1 MEMMSRIYKLKN
13 GEVSRERFLEIHGF
27 YDEIKKKLN
36 FTKFTKKFNTYANS
50 IHYIQQLLAN
60 SLNAVQQPDQAPDA
74 CLMVSTLSKIYFL
87 SLLSLFIL

>member
-36 FTKFTKKFNTYANS
+36 FTKFNKKIIDTYANS

-60 SLNAVQQPDQAPDA
+60 SLNQFNSQTRPQTP
-74 CLMVSTLSKIYFL
+74 VSW
-87 SLLSLFIL
+87 